1 MRNDIE
7 LQHCNGLKWA
17 DVKMMTQ
24 AIVILP
30 GKPAASV
37 EIRRGMR
44 ITSSEGREA
53 GKVAGIVIRQDSG
66 KAVCLILSH
75 LPEEAGYQSLPVGWI
90 AYVEEETIVLDSPF
104 ERILAF
110 PGWHAMGA

>member
-1 MRNDIE
+1 MGKDIE
-7 LQHCNGLKWA
+7 LQRCNGLKWEK
-17 DVKMMTQ
+17 VKIMAQ
-24 AIVILP
+24 ASVILP
-30 GKPAASV
+30 GEPAASV

-53 GKVAGIVIRQDSG
+53 GKVAGIVIHQDSG

-75 LPEEAGYQSLPVGWI
+75 LPEDPGYQSLPVGWV
-90 AYVEEETIVLDSPF
+90 AHVEGETIVLDSPF
-104 ERILAF
+104 ERILAI